1 MVNSYTNGFF
11 LYKWNQPTTTCNKS
25 FIEYSAKIAT
35 STHIYYLYIEPVW
48 VSSPLDSLSILDST
62 VFHLERFF
70 FSTAEPIF
78 FSLLQHFLFNQQKC
92 IDFTHTGFN
101 QKVNRE
107 KTSSNEL
114 LNCAQRFLKHEIFHL
129 RLYLCNPKHNITCF
143 TWVFFFFQTI
153 RRVFPLVLTLPTLFS
168 STEFIMNIIRL
179 LVHKPIS
186 LL

>member
-1 MVNSYTNGFF
+1 MHTIPNGKLVYEWFFSVQMKSTNNNLQQK
-11 LYKWNQPTTTCNKS
+11 LYRIFSQNRNIHPHLLSIHW
-25 FIEYSAKIAT
+25 A
-35 STHIYYLYIEPVW
+35 
-48 VSSPLDSLSILDST
+48 SLSFKSARFALDFG
-62 VFHLERFF
+62 FHCISFGAIF

-143 TWVFFFFQTI
+143 T
-153 RRVFPLVLTLPTLFS
+153 
-168 STEFIMNIIRL
+168 
-179 LVHKPIS
+179 
-186 LL
+186 